1 MGVEGCGV
9 GWGGV
14 CVCVGVL
21 NQSCVKGVEACKIK
35 FVQKELRYAKYSL
48 CKKS

>member
-1 MGVEGCGV
+1 MGGGGGGCG
-9 GWGGV
+9 G
-14 CVCVGVL
+14 GVL